1 MSGVSLTDEVLI
13 ENLIEHLSVSRMKN
27 SFYKFYR
34 HNCAR
39 TGVCAEMICTPPPP
53 SRVASHLPREWEAN
67 GRFAPERE
75 NGFRAQRGVAG
86 GASPSPTVGEWRLCA
101 EGILCGNG
109 LHAGSSSRCGS
120 VTLGV

>member
-34 HNCAR
+34 HNCTR
-39 TGVCAEMICTPPPP
+39 RGVCDKMICTHSPPPDVVGSP
-53 SRVASHLPREWEAN
+53 LPEGAY
-67 GRFAPERE
+67 
-75 NGFRAQRGVAG
+75 GVA
-86 GASPSPTVGEWRLCA
+86 PLPKVGKWSLCA
-101 EGILCGNG
+101 DGSLCGFCSNY
-109 LHAGSSSRCGS
+109 SSTANAVPLSRCGS